1 MLLSEALKQSKQPSA
16 EGQVQGRDE
25 VGCFDCFSAS
35 LSAKLSAP
43 LVGIVAQR
51 FAPSAQVRLRSVRSG
66 APHRSNNSLQRT
78 AIGIKC
84 QGPLPRRAAAELNR

>member
-16 EGQVQGRDE
+16 EGQMQGRGV

-35 LSAKLSAP
+35 LSAHASAP
-43 LVGIVAQR
+43 LVGFVAQR
-51 FAPSAQVRLRSVRSG
+51 FAPLAQVRLRSVRSG

-78 AIGIKC
+78 ANSIKC
-84 QGPLPRRAAAELNR
+84 QGPLPQRAAAELNR